1 MKKLFFTRGFS
12 RKYSGRNKMLRI
24 MRLTTCFLFLFT
36 WLAFAENANSQN
48 ARVNLNKHQAQLK
61 NVLDEIENQTDY
73 LFILNRNINLEQQVS
88 VHAKNETVRSV
99 LSSLCAKANLSFT
112 MEGVNIIL
120 SERNANEIVQPQNRK
135 IGGTV
140 IDQNGE
146 PVIGANV
153 VEKGTTNG
161 TISDMDGK
169 YTLSVSEGAT
179 LLVTY
184 IGYNPQEIKVGKES
198 DIRITLREDT
208 QALDEV
214 VIVGYGTQKKV
225 NLTGSVE
232 AIEGDKLQNRA
243 VTNVSQA
250 LQGQVSGVNFTAG
263 DFGFEPGA
271 DLDFQIRGQ
280 GKAYVLIDGVE
291 GDMNRLNPN
300 DIESVSV
307 LKDAA
312 AAAIYG
318 ARAPYGVVLITTKS
332 GGKDTKP
339 QVSVSANMSI
349 AKPHRM
355 PTMVD
360 SYTFARAMNE
370 AGANGGG
377 LVFTNETID
386 RIIAFQKDPSLPE
399 TIPSATNPSVWENV
413 KGSNANYDWFDEYYG
428 TGLRNQENISIR
440 GGGKTTAYFVSA
452 GHVYDDGI
460 LNYGTDTYR
469 RFNINSKLDV
479 DLAPWWKFT
488 TNTRFEVANREK
500 PNFDNQG
507 DYELVFHQ
515 IARTYPTQ
523 AKWTPNGVHPG
534 QSKIPWTEDAGT
546 DKTIDNIL
554 TQRFAMIFTP
564 VKGWTI
570 NADYSIRLN
579 TQKFTSENFTAYEDM
594 VDGTM
599 IALPTTVPSY
609 VAKRQRS
616 DLYQSTNLYTSY
628 EFSLADKHNFTVMG
642 GVQYEAQ
649 RNESLWGRKNDLIT
663 PGVPSISTSTGD
675 IQLTDEMEHWSTAGA
690 FFRVGYN
697 YKEKYLFEANGRYDG
712 TSKFAA
718 GNRWGFFPS
727 FSAGWNVAREAFWE
741 RWSDKVNTLKIR
753 TSWGQLGNQN
763 VDAYQDLALL
773 GIKTQLPWLIN
784 GQRPVYTEVPSLINK
799 FLTWETSQTFDIGI
813 DLGALNN
820 RLVIN
825 ADWYQRLTKNQLGPA
840 RALPGV
846 IGSKLPNEN
855 NSTMKTNGWEI
866 NISWRDRL
874 ECGLGYSVSAM
885 LFDYQSEITKY
896 NNPTKILTTN
906 YEGMKVG
913 EIWGFETD
921 GLIQTKEEAQQIMD
935 SKSQHF
941 FYPTWRTGD
950 VKYVDRNNDGAI
962 DKGKNTLDDHGDLK
976 VIGNMTPR
984 YQFGLT
990 LGADYKGFDLSLF
1003 FQGVAKRDLWLTGNM
1018 FWGFDTWA
1026 QCSIFPEHLDYY
1038 RDTESE
1044 KYIGLGTNTEAYF
1057 PRPYLSNEKDK
1068 NYQTQSRY
1076 LQNGAYIR
1084 LKNLQFGYTL
1094 PKSITEKVKME
1105 KVRFFFTGENLFT
1118 LTGRFPKGMDPE
1130 TAKKLQDS
1138 KARGDSK
1145 SHFAQSVFAFGLDL
1159 QF

>member
-1 MKKLFFTRGFS
+1 MKIT
-12 RKYSGRNKMLRI
+12 I
-24 MRLTTCFLFLFT
+24 IALFT
-36 WLAFAENANSQN
+36 CIYTLFAVEANSQN
-48 ARVNLNKHQAQLK
+48 TKVSIHANGFSVQEVIR
-61 NVLDEIENQTDY
+61 EIEKQTDY
-73 LFILNRNINLEQQVS
+73 LFVYDKNEVNMNRKVSLNAKDEPVSEVLNRIFEDTNITYKLVGKNITLINEGNILRNTENQQ
-88 VHAKNETVRSV
+88 
-99 LSSLCAKANLSFT
+99 
-112 MEGVNIIL
+112 I
-120 SERNANEIVQPQNRK
+120 PRK
-135 IGGTV
+135 I
-140 IDQNGE
+140 NGIVLDHNDE
-146 PVIGANV
+146 PIIGANV

-161 TISDMDGK
+161 TITDMDGK
-169 YTLSVSEGAT
+169 YTLSVAEGT
-179 LLVTY
+179 ILLVTY

-198 DIRITLREDT
+198 DIRVVLREDT

-225 NLTGSVE
+225 NLTGAVE

-263 DFGFEPGA
+263 DYGFEPGA

-280 GKAYVLIDGVE
+280 GSAYVLIDGVE

-332 GGKDTKP
+332 GGKETKP
-339 QVSVSANMSI
+339 QVSVSANVSI

-355 PTMVD
+355 PSMVD

-370 AGANGGG
+370 AGTNGGG
-377 LVFTNETID
+377 LVYTNETID
-386 RIIAFQKDPSLPE
+386 RIIAYQNDPSLPE
-399 TIPSATNPSVWENV
+399 TVPSSTNPNVWENV
-413 KGSNANYDWFDEYYG
+413 KGANANYDWFEEYYG

-479 DLAPWWKFT
+479 DLTPWWKFT

-500 PNFDNQG
+500 PNYDNQG
-507 DYELVFHQ
+507 DYELLFHQ

-546 DKTIDNIL
+546 DKTIDNVL
-554 TQRFAMIFTP
+554 TQRFAMVFTP
-564 VKGWTI
+564 IKGWTI

-579 TQKFTSENFTAYEDM
+579 AQKFTSENFTAYEDM

-599 IALPTTVPSY
+599 VPLATTLPSY
-609 VAKRQRS
+609 VAKRQRNNF
-616 DLYQSTNLYTSY
+616 YQSTNMYTSY
-628 EFSLADKHNFTVMG
+628 DFSLADKHNFTVMG
-642 GVQYEAQ
+642 GVQYETQ
-649 RNESLWGRKNDLIT
+649 RNESLWGRKNDLIS
-663 PGVPSISTSTGD
+663 PSVPSISTSTGD
-675 IQLTDEMEHWSTAGA
+675 IQLEDEMEHWATAGA

-712 TSKFAA
+712 TSKFAE

-727 FSAGWNVAREAFWE
+727 FSAGWNVAREDFWE
-741 RWSDKVNTLKIR
+741 KWSGKVNTFKIR
-753 TSWGQLGNQN
+753 ASWGQLGNQN

-773 GIKTQLPWLIN
+773 GIKTQLKWLID
-784 GQRPVYTEVPSLINK
+784 GQRPVYTEVPPLINRS
-799 FLTWETSQTFDIGI
+799 LTWETSQTLDIGF

-820 RLVIN
+820 RLIIN

-846 IGSKLPNEN
+846 IGADLPNEN

-874 ECGLGYSVSAM
+874 ECGLGYSVTAM

-913 EIWGFETD
+913 EIWGFETA
-921 GLIQTKEEAQQIMD
+921 GLIQTDEEAQQIMD

-950 VKYVDRNNDGAI
+950 VKYVDRDRSGVI

-990 LGADYKGFDLSLF
+990 LGADYKNFDLSVF

-1026 QCSIFPEHLDYY
+1026 QCSISPEHLDYY
-1038 RDTESE
+1038 RDVESE
-1044 KYIGLGTNTEAYF
+1044 KYVGLGMNTNAYF

-1068 NYQTQSRY
+1068 NYQAQSRY
-1076 LQNGAYIR
+1076 LQNGAYLR
-1084 LKNLQFGYTL
+1084 LKNLQFGYSL
-1094 PKSITEKVKME
+1094 PKNITEKIKME

-1130 TAKKLQDS
+1130 TAKKLTDS

-1145 SHFAQSVFAFGLDL
+1145 SHFAQSVFAFGIDL

>member
-1 MKKLFFTRGFS
+1 MTFCYKRVLVVPIKNSKIFILALS
-12 RKYSGRNKMLRI
+12 LLASGSAFGQNQKISLPKG
-24 MRLTTCFLFLFT
+24 TTTLQKVF
-36 WLAFAENANSQN
+36 Q
-48 ARVNLNKHQAQLK
+48 
-61 NVLDEIENQTDY
+61 EIEKQTDLSVDY
-73 LFILNRNINLEQQVS
+73 NQSKLNINKQIVIKEQNKTLSKTLEEALAGSGLTFKIEAGHILIVPLLKKEGESKPDKQV
-88 VHAKNETVRSV
+88 KGYITD
-99 LSSLCAKANLSFT
+99 K
-112 MEGVNIIL
+112 
-120 SERNANEIVQPQNRK
+120 
-135 IGGTV
+135 
-140 IDQNGE
+140 NGE
-146 PVIGANV
+146 PIIGANIIM
-153 VEKGTTNG
+153 KGTTNG
-161 TISDMDGK
+161 TITDIDGK
-169 YTLSVSEGAT
+169 YTLSVPEGAT

-184 IGYNPQEIKVGKES
+184 IGYNPQEIIVGKES
-198 DIRITLREDT
+198 DIHIVMKEDT

-225 NLTGSVE
+225 NLTGAVE

-263 DFGFEPGA
+263 DYGFEPGA

-280 GKAYVLIDGVE
+280 GSAYVLIDGVE

-339 QVSVSANMSI
+339 QVSVSANVSI

-370 AGANGGG
+370 AGTNGGG

-386 RIIAFQKDPSLPE
+386 RIIAYQNDPSLPE
-399 TIPSATNPSVWENV
+399 TVPSATNPSVWENV

-428 TGLRNQENISIR
+428 SGLRNQENISIR

-479 DLAPWWKFT
+479 DLTPWWKFT

-500 PNFDNQG
+500 PNYDNQG
-507 DYELVFHQ
+507 DYELLFHQ
-515 IARTYPTQ
+515 VARTYPTQ

-534 QSKIPWTEDAGT
+534 QSKIPWTQDAGT

-554 TQRFAMIFTP
+554 TQRFAMVFTP
-564 VKGWTI
+564 LKGWTI

-579 TQKFTSENFTAYEDM
+579 AQKFTSENFTAYEDM

-599 IALPTTVPSY
+599 IALATTVPSY
-609 VAKRQRS
+609 IAKRQRNN
-616 DLYQSTNLYTSY
+616 LYQSTNMYTSY
-628 EFSLADKHNFTVMG
+628 DFSLAEKHNFTVMG
-642 GVQYEAQ
+642 GVQYETQ
-649 RNESLWGRKNDLIT
+649 RNEALWGRKNDLIT
-663 PGVPSISTSTGD
+663 PEVPSISTSTGD
-675 IQLTDEMEHWSTAGA
+675 IQLTDEMEHWATAGA

-712 TSKFAA
+712 TSKFAE

-727 FSAGWNVAREAFWE
+727 FSAGWNVAREDFWE
-741 RWSDKVNTLKIR
+741 KWSDKVNTLKIR

-763 VDAYQDLALL
+763 VDAYQDLPLL
-773 GIKTQLPWLIN
+773 GIKTQLQWMID
-784 GQRPVYTEVPSLINK
+784 GQRPVYTEVPPLINRS
-799 FLTWETSQTFDIGI
+799 LTWETSQTFDIGF

-820 RLVIN
+820 RLIIN
-825 ADWYQRLTKNQLGPA
+825 ADWYQRLTKNRLGPA

-846 IGSKLPNEN
+846 IGADLPNEN
-855 NSTMKTNGWEI
+855 NSTLKTNGWEI

-921 GLIQTKEEAQQIMD
+921 GLIQTDEEAQQIMD

-950 VKYVDRNNDGAI
+950 VKYVDRNNDGVI

-990 LGADYKGFDLSLF
+990 LGADYKNFDLSVF

-1018 FWGFDTWA
+1018 FWGFDSWA

-1038 RDTESE
+1038 RDVESE
-1044 KYIGLGTNTEAYF
+1044 KYVGLGVNTNAYF
-1057 PRPYLSNEKDK
+1057 PRPYLSNERNK
-1068 NYQTQSRY
+1068 NYQAQSRY
-1076 LQNGAYIR
+1076 LQNGAYLR
-1084 LKNLQFGYTL
+1084 LKNLQFGYSL
-1094 PKSITEKVKME
+1094 PKNITEKIKME

-1118 LTGRFPKGMDPE
+1118 ITGRFPKGMDPE
-1130 TAKKLQDS
+1130 TAKKLDDS

-1145 SHFAQSVFAFGLDL
+1145 SHFAQSVFAFGIDL